1 MDPSSLDTLSS
12 ATPLFSGLI
21 DSADMTVVLVQTL
34 GRNIDGRMCC
44 TGVTLSAPSAPSVS
58 VTVDEA
64 KALVEDK
71 FEDQPTTLLALRD
84 ELSNVPILSSGC
96 FGSLQSALTPPSC
109 KVLAECLLPK
119 MLDLLEEETLEE
131 ETPIDEA
138 DLSRQLS
145 PLYDVSEIYMA
156 AVDRIMKAAQPS
168 PRATSPL
175 FGHPD
180 LIGVYGSAINR
191 GAFKQPLAD
200 SQTPRAQSP
209 YMDHPALSGVYT
221 SAIDRGAFKQSAAE
235 ARLKGEAATPRS
247 PRATSPLRHHP
258 ALNGAYDSAIAHG
271 AFKSEADAQSP
282 RATSPLLGHSGLT
295 GVYDSAM
302 QRGAFKERKPEAPQ
316 ILRIKYESEEEAQP
330 SPRSM
335 SPLRNHPA
343 LDGVYAAALNRGAF
357 KQSAAEARLKGE
369 AATPRSPRA
378 TSPLRDHPALN
389 GVYDSALQRGA
400 FKPLKPEAPQI
411 LRIKHESEE
420 EAQPSPRATSPLV
433 GHPGLSGVYTS
444 AINRGAFKQSTAE
457 VRGESIHKVEAP
469 QILRIK
475 HESEEEAQ
483 PSPRATSPLVGHPG
497 LSGVYTSAIN
507 RGAFKQS
514 TAEVR
519 AESIHKVEAPQILR
533 IKHESEEEAQPSPRC
548 MSPLRNHPALDGVY
562 AAALNR
568 GAFKGIK
575 PHLSPRTTS
584 PLIDHPAL
592 AGVYDSAIDRGAFR
606 NVTPE
611 KAAEAFDNDNTTK
624 STEDKADFGNLLH
637 HAADSAAA
645 VLIVQR
651 MLRGYASRRK
661 VHAKRA
667 REWAVYVGLAD
678 SAQSRRHFRWV
689 GRNGTFMAL
698 SRYKSDGTYDLC
710 TIDMATGQL
719 SVASD
724 PENNDLNVPR
734 QVIVGDV
741 VDQSGGGLVGAP
753 STAPDEILVTA
764 SGHHTERA
772 VLDDGSILR
781 DFADGWQEQ
790 RCSDGTLTIQ
800 GAAGVMQV
808 TDDRTLILHPSGSA
822 TDSYPETIQV
832 DNDDTILI
840 SFEDGTNRQ
849 FMPDGSRTTQL
860 PDGTVEQVNVSGVK
874 ITQYPDGQQM
884 QTELDGTTLVRGTDG
899 SITQTSQDGTITR
912 KMLNGTRHKVL
923 PDKSEIWYYTDGTR
937 MEVSA
942 PPEKTIRRFAV
953 TGEEVL
959 EE

>member
-330 SPRSM
+330 SPRS
-335 SPLRNHPA
+335 
-343 LDGVYAAALNRGAF
+343 
-357 KQSAAEARLKGE
+357 
-369 AATPRSPRA
+369 
-378 TSPLRDHPALN
+378 
-389 GVYDSALQRGA
+389 
-400 FKPLKPEAPQI
+400 
-411 LRIKHESEE
+411 
-420 EAQPSPRATSPLV
+420 
-433 GHPGLSGVYTS
+433 
-444 AINRGAFKQSTAE
+444 
-457 VRGESIHKVEAP
+457 
-469 QILRIK
+469 
-475 HESEEEAQ
+475 
-483 PSPRATSPLVGHPG
+483 
-497 LSGVYTSAIN
+497 
-507 RGAFKQS
+507 
-514 TAEVR
+514 
-519 AESIHKVEAPQILR
+519 
-533 IKHESEEEAQPSPRC
+533 